1 MARHLRFIITMFA
14 LLTTTTVWAQPPTSV
29 PRPSLDDGTKHT
41 ETSPKAVAIGFS
53 LGVGQYPILSM
64 PMMGNS
70 DMRVDGST
78 HAEDFRVN
86 RGSSFNLELKWQK
99 SDSRYPINIS
109 GAWNRLATSPSAGIA
124 TPSSYSRL
132 DLELGSK
139 VSFEDQGLSLSPA
152 IGARRSMY
160 QNVDSGHY
168 IDAVILRA
176 MLAYQLS
183 EKLELSAAYG
193 IAPLTKF
200 GIMQA
205 TNQSSSGGLQDARA
219 RLTEWTA
226 TLSYRVSQHSKFLCS
241 ASEENAKVEMDNYEG
256 YLAYGLPVATPEPG
270 QTKKNYS
277 LRVRQLTFGAV
288 TFF

>member
-1 MARHLRFIITMFA
+1 MAKYLRLIMVM
-14 LLTTTTVWAQPPTSV
+14 LTILTGTSVSAQPPMNV
-29 PRPSLDDGTKHT
+29 PRPGIDDEPSPMK
-41 ETSPKAVAIGFS
+41 TSPKAVAIGFS

-64 PMMGNS
+64 PMMDNS

-99 SDSRYPINIS
+99 SDLRYPINIS
-109 GAWNRLATSPSAGIA
+109 GSWNRLATTPSAGIA

-132 DLELGSK
+132 NLELGTK
-139 VSFEDQGLSLSPA
+139 VSFEDQGLSMSPA
-152 IGARRSMY
+152 IEARRSMY

-176 MLAYQLS
+176 MIAYPLS
-183 EKLELSAAYG
+183 DKIELSAAYG
-193 IAPLTKF
+193 TAPLTKF

-205 TNQSSSGGLQDARA
+205 TRQNGSGSLQDAKA
-219 RLTEWTA
+219 TLNELQS
-226 TLSYRVSQHSKFLCS
+226 TLSYSVSNHSKLLCS
-241 ASEENAKVEMDNYEG
+241 ASEENAHVEIDGYEG
-256 YLAYGLPVATPEPG
+256 YLAYGLPVATPEPD
-270 QTKKNYS
+270 QTKKTYS

-288 TFF
+288 TLF